1 MQNRP
6 EPAVARSDWYLRARV
21 RIVRDH
27 TAVTADPPVRRHF
40 TQGEELT
47 LTQWGTAGHPV
58 SDTWWTTQNTTT
70 AHTVPDG
77 HVTILRIIDE
87 TSPAG

>member
-1 MQNRP
+1 MQNRA
-6 EPAVARSDWYLRARV
+6 EPAVARSDWYVRARV
-21 RIVRDH
+21 RIIRDH
-27 TAVTADPPVRRHF
+27 TAVTADPPVHRHF

-58 SDTWWTTQNTTT
+58 SDTWWTSQNTKT
-70 AHTVPDG
+70 AHTVPGD
-77 HVTILRIIDE
+77 HVIVLRIIDE